1 MKKTIITFLAMLSL
15 ATVLSGCYYHPYP
28 YYYRDD
34 YYGRGYRYDR
44 GHQWDRDYRGYDDRR
59 DGRRDYR

>member
-1 MKKTIITFLAMLSL
+1 MKKFILAVLAALSL

-44 GHQWDRDYRGYDDRR
+44 GHYGDRDHDDRF